1 MEDTNL
7 TATLPTQSLMVSF
20 ESVPLAHMGSIRKGL
35 RWILD
40 ERLDKRPFFCFAEM
54 AARESSVQATPIS
67 THVKTL
73 KESVVSSGFPGCV
86 IVTDRHFLGKTAV
99 RDENAPSTLGL
110 GQPSMEQRDLVEI
123 TKILGVSDGITEQ
136 ELIRFRRMAK
146 GEANEEDLTVANVAL
161 TANRVL
167 ALLET
172 SLSAFLVAQQSIL
185 RLNNKRARK
194 AFAAIQKPL
203 LSWDDQGAAAEE
215 WKSKTSMVELTVDG
229 RVQHTQLPLSVLL
242 TSFLSSWSSHDKKM
256 KHAAK
261 LDAMKEGASQVSSGT
276 NPVNPKRK

>member
-7 TATLPTQSLMVSF
+7 SATLPTQSLMVSF
-20 ESVPLAHMGSIRKGL
+20 ESVPLAHMASIRKGL

-67 THVKTL
+67 THVKSL
-73 KESVVSSGFPGCV
+73 KENVASSTLPGCV
-86 IVTDRHFLGKTAV
+86 IVTDKHFLGRMAV

-110 GQPSMEQRDLVEI
+110 GHPSVEQRDLVEI
-123 TKILGVSDGITEQ
+123 MKILGVSDGITEQ
-136 ELIRFRRMAK
+136 ELVRLRRMAK
-146 GEANEEDLTVANVAL
+146 GEANAEDLTVASAAL

-194 AFAAIQKPL
+194 AFSSIQKPL
-203 LSWDDQGAAAEE
+203 LAWEDQGAAAEE

-242 TSFLSSWSSHDKKM
+242 TSFLSSWTSQDKSR

-261 LDAMKEGASQVSSGT
+261 MDAMKEGASQVSSGI
-276 NPVNPKRK
+276 NPANPKRK